1 MNKIINKYIIKE
13 LTLPFVSSLFILIF
27 VLLSNFIL
35 KNMDKFL
42 GKGISLG
49 TVLKFLVYNSAWIIS
64 LAIPMSILI
73 ATLMAFGRLSS
84 DNEITAFK
92 ASGISMNRLLIPA
105 MFFGFI
111 VFAFVTPFNLW
122 VLPEMNHNVRK
133 ISHEISRNRPDIE
146 FNEQLL
152 NTFSDKIIYVGKR
165 INTHSFD
172 NVVIFDKAQKNH
184 TTIMAE
190 SGNFKSFQDGIVINL
205 ENGSIHEELV
215 NNEYRKTYF
224 DTYKIAIPFD
234 QLEYN
239 LSNNLVRQ
247 ERELNINSLSK
258 KIKSYKKNIQN
269 SKNYIKQNENKID
282 SLNNLLTENENSD
295 YKNILKINMI
305 KNQIDNLVS
314 RKNKNIKLIK
324 NYEQQINKYSVEIHK
339 KFSIPIACFIFIL
352 LGTPLGIMA
361 KNSNMSVSIAI
372 SILFFIIYWSFLIAG
387 EDFADRGKFSPALSM
402 WSPNIF
408 LGIIAFYLYKL
419 RSNEDTNI
427 KLNLNFLK
435 LFKSK

>member
-1 MNKIINKYIIKE
+1 MNKIINRYIIKE
-13 LTLPFVSSLFILIF
+13 LTIPFASSLFILIF

-42 GKGISLG
+42 GKGLSLG

-92 ASGISMNRLLIPA
+92 ASGISMNKLILPA
-105 MFFGFI
+105 MIFGLI
-111 VFAFVTPFNLW
+111 VFSLLTPFNLW
-122 VLPEMNHNVRK
+122 ILPEMNHNVRK

-152 NTFSDKIIYVGKR
+152 NSFSDKIIYVGKR
-165 INTHSFD
+165 LSTHSFD
-172 NVVIFDKAQKNH
+172 NVVIFDKAQKDH

-190 SGNFKSFQDGIVINL
+190 KGNFKSFQDGIVINL
-205 ENGSIHEELV
+205 QNGSIHEELA
-215 NNEYRKTYF
+215 NDEYRKTYF
-224 DTYKIAIPFD
+224 NIYKIAIPFD
-234 QLEYN
+234 QLEFN
-239 LSNNLVRQ
+239 LSNNLIRQ
-247 ERELNINSLSK
+247 ERELNINALSK
-258 KIKSYKKNIQN
+258 KIKSYKNNIKNTE
-269 SKNYIKQNENKID
+269 IKITLNDNKID
-282 SLNNLLTENENSD
+282 SLNKLLSIYKNKNNLLM
-295 YKNILKINMI
+295 INMI
-305 KNQIDNLVS
+305 KNQIDNQIF
-314 RKNKNIKLIK
+314 RKDKNFKLIK
-324 NYEQQINKYSVEIHK
+324 NQKRQINKYSVEVHK

-372 SILFFIIYWSFLIAG
+372 SILFFIVYWSFLIAG
-387 EDFADRGKFSPALSM
+387 EDFADRGRFNPALSM
-402 WSPNIF
+402 WAPNIF
-408 LGIIAFYLYKL
+408 LGMIAFYLYLLISK
-419 RSNEDTNI
+419 ENI
-427 KLNLNFLK
+427 NFSFNFKFLK

>member
-1 MNKIINKYIIKE
+1 MNKIINRYIIKE
-13 LTLPFVSSLFILIF
+13 LTIPFASSLFILIF

-42 GKGISLG
+42 GKGLSLG

-92 ASGISMNRLLIPA
+92 ASGISMNKLLLPA
-105 MFFGFI
+105 MIFGLI
-111 VFAFVTPFNLW
+111 VFSLITPFNLW
-122 VLPEMNHNVRK
+122 ILPEMNHNVRK

-152 NTFSDKIIYVGKR
+152 NSFSDKIIYVGKR
-165 INTHSFD
+165 LSTHSFD
-172 NVVIFDKAQKNH
+172 NVVIFDKAQKDH

-190 SGNFKSFQDGIVINL
+190 KGNFKSFQDGIVINL
-205 ENGSIHEELV
+205 QNGSIHEELA
-215 NNEYRKTYF
+215 NDEYRKTYF
-224 DTYKIAIPFD
+224 NIYKIAIPFD
-234 QLEYN
+234 QLEFN
-239 LSNNLVRQ
+239 LSNNLIRQ
-247 ERELNINSLSK
+247 ERELNINALSK
-258 KIKSYKKNIQN
+258 KIKSYKNNIKNTE
-269 SKNYIKQNENKID
+269 IKITLNDNKID
-282 SLNNLLTENENSD
+282 SLNKLLSIYKNKNNLLM
-295 YKNILKINMI
+295 INMI
-305 KNQIDNLVS
+305 KNQIDNQIS
-314 RKNKNIKLIK
+314 RKDKNFKLIK
-324 NYEQQINKYSVEIHK
+324 NQKRQINKYSVEVHK

-372 SILFFIIYWSFLIAG
+372 SILFFIVYWSFLIAG
-387 EDFADRGKFSPALSM
+387 EDFADRGRFNPALSM
-402 WSPNIF
+402 WAPNIF
-408 LGIIAFYLYKL
+408 LGMIAFYLYSLISK
-419 RSNEDTNI
+419 ENI
-427 KLNLNFLK
+427 NFSFNFKFLK

>member
-1 MNKIINKYIIKE
+1 
-13 LTLPFVSSLFILIF
+13 
-27 VLLSNFIL
+27 
-35 KNMDKFL
+35 MDKFL
-42 GKGISLG
+42 GKGLSLG

-92 ASGISMNRLLIPA
+92 ASGISMNKLILPA
-105 MFFGFI
+105 MIFGLI
-111 VFAFVTPFNLW
+111 VFSLITPFNLW

-165 INTHSFD
+165 LNTHSFD
-172 NVVIFDKAQKNH
+172 NVVIFDKAQKDH

-190 SGNFKSFQDGIVINL
+190 KGNFKSFQDGIVINL
-205 ENGSIHEELV
+205 QNGSIHEELA

-234 QLEYN
+234 QLEFN
-239 LSNNLVRQ
+239 LSNNLIRQ
-247 ERELNINSLSK
+247 ERELNVNALLK
-258 KIKSYKKNIQN
+258 KITFYKNNIKNSEQKITLN
-269 SKNYIKQNENKID
+269 DNKID
-282 SLNNLLTENENSD
+282 SLNKLLTIHENKKNLLM
-295 YKNILKINMI
+295 INMI
-305 KNQIDNLVS
+305 KNQIDNQTS
-314 RKNKNIKLIK
+314 RKDKNFKLIK
-324 NYEQQINKYSVEIHK
+324 NYKKQINKYSVEVHK

-372 SILFFIIYWSFLIAG
+372 SILFFIVYWSFLIAG
-387 EDFADRGKFSPALSM
+387 EDFADRGRFNPALSM
-402 WSPNIF
+402 WAPNIF
-408 LGIIAFYLYKL
+408 LGMIAFYLYSLISK
-419 RSNEDTNI
+419 ENI
-427 KLNLNFLK
+427 NFKFKFLK

>member
-1 MNKIINKYIIKE
+1 
-13 LTLPFVSSLFILIF
+13 
-27 VLLSNFIL
+27 
-35 KNMDKFL
+35 MDKFL
-42 GKGISLG
+42 GKGLSLG
-49 TVLKFLVYNSAWIIS
+49 TVLKFLVYNSAWIVS

-92 ASGISMNRLLIPA
+92 ASGISMNKLLLPA
-105 MFFGFI
+105 MIFGLI
-111 VFAFVTPFNLW
+111 VFSLITPFNLW

-165 INTHSFD
+165 LNTHSFD
-172 NVVIFDKAQKNH
+172 NVVIFDKAQKDH

-190 SGNFKSFQDGIVINL
+190 KGNFKSFQDGIVINL
-205 ENGSIHEELV
+205 QNGSIHEELA

-224 DTYKIAIPFD
+224 DIYKIAIPFD
-234 QLEYN
+234 QLEFN
-239 LSNNLVRQ
+239 LSNNLIRQ
-247 ERELNINSLSK
+247 ERELNVNALLK
-258 KIKSYKKNIQN
+258 KIASYKNNIKNSEQKITLN
-269 SKNYIKQNENKID
+269 DNKID
-282 SLNNLLTENENSD
+282 SLNKLLTIHENKKNLLM
-295 YKNILKINMI
+295 INMI
-305 KNQIDNLVS
+305 KNQIDNQTS
-314 RKNKNIKLIK
+314 RKDKNFKLIK
-324 NYEQQINKYSVEIHK
+324 NYKKQINKYSVEVHK

-372 SILFFIIYWSFLIAG
+372 SILFFIVYWSFLIAG
-387 EDFADRGKFSPALSM
+387 EDFADRGRFNPALSM
-402 WSPNIF
+402 WAPNIF
-408 LGIIAFYLYKL
+408 LGMIAFYLYSLISK
-419 RSNEDTNI
+419 ENI
-427 KLNLNFLK
+427 NFKFNFKFLK

>member
-1 MNKIINKYIIKE
+1 MNKIINRYIIKE
-13 LTLPFVSSLFILIF
+13 LTVPFLSSLFILIF

-42 GKGISLG
+42 GKGLSLG

-92 ASGISMNRLLIPA
+92 ASGISMNKLILPA
-105 MFFGFI
+105 MIFGLI
-111 VFAFVTPFNLW
+111 VFSLITPFNLW

-165 INTHSFD
+165 LNTHSFD
-172 NVVIFDKAQKNH
+172 NVVIFDKAQKDH

-190 SGNFKSFQDGIVINL
+190 KGNFKSFQDGIVINL
-205 ENGSIHEELV
+205 QNGSIHEELA

-234 QLEYN
+234 QLEFN
-239 LSNNLVRQ
+239 LSNNLIRQ
-247 ERELNINSLSK
+247 ERELNVNALLK
-258 KIKSYKKNIQN
+258 KITFYKNNIKNSEQKITLN
-269 SKNYIKQNENKID
+269 DNKID
-282 SLNNLLTENENSD
+282 SLNKLLTIHENKKNLLM
-295 YKNILKINMI
+295 INMI
-305 KNQIDNLVS
+305 KNQIDNQTS
-314 RKNKNIKLIK
+314 RKDKNFKLIK
-324 NYEQQINKYSVEIHK
+324 NYKKQINKYSVEVHK

-372 SILFFIIYWSFLIAG
+372 SILFFIVYWSFLIAG
-387 EDFADRGKFSPALSM
+387 EDFADRGRFNPALSM
-402 WSPNIF
+402 WAPNIF
-408 LGIIAFYLYKL
+408 LGMIAFYLYSLISK
-419 RSNEDTNI
+419 ENI
-427 KLNLNFLK
+427 NFKFKFLK

>member
-92 ASGISMNRLLIPA
+92 ASGVSMNRLLIPA

-152 NTFSDKIIYVGKR
+152 NSFSDKIIYVGKR
-165 INTHSFD
+165 INTHTFD
-172 NVVIFDKAQKNH
+172 NIVIFDKAQKDH

-190 SGNFKSFQDGIVINL
+190 RGNFKSFQDGIVINL

-215 NNEYRKTYF
+215 KNEYRKTYF

-258 KIKSYKKNIQN
+258 KIKSYKKNMQN

-427 KLNLNFLK
+427 KINLNFLK

>member
-1 MNKIINKYIIKE
+1 MNKIINRYIIKE
-13 LTLPFVSSLFILIF
+13 LTIPFASSLFILIF

-42 GKGISLG
+42 GKGLSLG

-92 ASGISMNRLLIPA
+92 ASGISMNKLILPA
-105 MFFGFI
+105 MIFGLI
-111 VFAFVTPFNLW
+111 VFSLITPFNLW
-122 VLPEMNHNVRK
+122 ILPEMNHNVRK

-152 NTFSDKIIYVGKR
+152 NSFSDKIIYVGKR
-165 INTHSFD
+165 LSTHSFD
-172 NVVIFDKAQKNH
+172 NVVIFDKAQKDH

-190 SGNFKSFQDGIVINL
+190 KGTFKSFQDGIVINL
-205 ENGSIHEELV
+205 QNGSIHEELA
-215 NNEYRKTYF
+215 NDEYRKTYF
-224 DTYKIAIPFD
+224 NIYKIAIPFD
-234 QLEYN
+234 QLEFN
-239 LSNNLVRQ
+239 LSNNLIRQ
-247 ERELNINSLSK
+247 ERELNINALSK
-258 KIKSYKKNIQN
+258 KIKSYKNNIKNTE
-269 SKNYIKQNENKID
+269 IKITLNDNKID
-282 SLNNLLTENENSD
+282 SLDKLLSIYKNKNNLLM
-295 YKNILKINMI
+295 INMI
-305 KNQIDNLVS
+305 ENQRDNQIF
-314 RKNKNIKLIK
+314 RKDKNFKLIK
-324 NYEQQINKYSVEIHK
+324 NYKQQINKYSVEVHK

-372 SILFFIIYWSFLIAG
+372 SILFFIVYWSFLIAG
-387 EDFADRGKFSPALSM
+387 EDFADRGRFNPALSM
-402 WSPNIF
+402 WAPNIF
-408 LGIIAFYLYKL
+408 LGMIAFYLYLLISK
-419 RSNEDTNI
+419 ENI
-427 KLNLNFLK
+427 NFSFNFKFLK

>member
-1 MNKIINKYIIKE
+1 MNKIINRYIIKE
-13 LTLPFVSSLFILIF
+13 LTIPFASSLFILIF

-42 GKGISLG
+42 GKGLSLG

-92 ASGISMNRLLIPA
+92 ASGISMNKLILPA
-105 MFFGFI
+105 MIFGLI
-111 VFAFVTPFNLW
+111 VFSLITPFNLW
-122 VLPEMNHNVRK
+122 ILPEMNHNVRK

-152 NTFSDKIIYVGKR
+152 NSFSDKIIYVGKR
-165 INTHSFD
+165 LSTHSFD
-172 NVVIFDKAQKNH
+172 NVVIFDKAQKDH

-190 SGNFKSFQDGIVINL
+190 KGNFKSFQDGIVINL
-205 ENGSIHEELV
+205 QNGSIHEELA
-215 NNEYRKTYF
+215 NDEYRKTYF
-224 DTYKIAIPFD
+224 NIYKIAIPFD
-234 QLEYN
+234 QLEFN
-239 LSNNLVRQ
+239 LSNNLIRQ
-247 ERELNINSLSK
+247 ERELNINALSK
-258 KIKSYKKNIQN
+258 KIKSYKNNIKNTE
-269 SKNYIKQNENKID
+269 IKITLNDNKID
-282 SLNNLLTENENSD
+282 SLNKLLSIYKNNLLM
-295 YKNILKINMI
+295 INMI
-305 KNQIDNLVS
+305 KNQIDNQIS
-314 RKNKNIKLIK
+314 RKDKNFKLIK
-324 NYEQQINKYSVEIHK
+324 NQKQQINKYSVEVHK

-372 SILFFIIYWSFLIAG
+372 SILFFIVYWSFLIAG
-387 EDFADRGKFSPALSM
+387 EDFADRGRFNQALSM
-402 WSPNIF
+402 WAPNIF
-408 LGIIAFYLYKL
+408 LGMIAFYLYLLISKENINFSFNFKL
-419 RSNEDTNI
+419 
-427 KLNLNFLK
+427 LK

>member
-1 MNKIINKYIIKE
+1 MNKIINRYIIKE
-13 LTLPFVSSLFILIF
+13 LTIPFMSSLFILIF

-42 GKGISLG
+42 GKGLSLG

-92 ASGISMNRLLIPA
+92 ASGISMNKLILPA
-105 MFFGFI
+105 MIFGLI
-111 VFAFVTPFNLW
+111 VFSLITPFNLW
-122 VLPEMNHNVRK
+122 ILPEMNHNVRK

-152 NTFSDKIIYVGKR
+152 NSFSDKIIYVGKR
-165 INTHSFD
+165 LNTHSFD
-172 NVVIFDKAQKNH
+172 NVVIFDKAQKDH

-190 SGNFKSFQDGIVINL
+190 KGNFKSFQDGIVINL
-205 ENGSIHEELV
+205 QNGSIHEKLA

-224 DTYKIAIPFD
+224 DIYKIAIPFD
-234 QLEYN
+234 QLEFN
-239 LSNNLVRQ
+239 LSNNLIRQ
-247 ERELNINSLSK
+247 ERELNVNALLN
-258 KIKSYKKNIQN
+258 KITSYKNNIKNSEQEITLN
-269 SKNYIKQNENKID
+269 DNKID
-282 SLNNLLTENENSD
+282 SLNKLLSVYENKNNLLM
-295 YKNILKINMI
+295 INMI
-305 KNQIDNLVS
+305 KNQINNQIFKKD
-314 RKNKNIKLIK
+314 KNFKLIK
-324 NYEQQINKYSVEIHK
+324 NYKKQINKYSVEVHK

-387 EDFADRGKFSPALSM
+387 EDFADRGRFNPALSM
-402 WSPNIF
+402 WAPNIF
-408 LGIIAFYLYKL
+408 LGMIAFYLYSLISK
-419 RSNEDTNI
+419 ENI
-427 KLNLNFLK
+427 SFKFNFKFLK

>member
-1 MNKIINKYIIKE
+1 MNKIINRYIIKE
-13 LTLPFVSSLFILIF
+13 LTIPFVSSLFILIF

-42 GKGISLG
+42 GKGLSLG

-92 ASGISMNRLLIPA
+92 ASGISMNKLILPA
-105 MFFGFI
+105 LIFGLV
-111 VFAFVTPFNLW
+111 VFSLITPFNLW

-152 NTFSDKIIYVGKR
+152 NSFSDKIIYVGKR
-165 INTHSFD
+165 LNTHSFD
-172 NVVIFDKAQKNH
+172 NVVIFDKAQKDH

-190 SGNFKSFQDGIVINL
+190 KGNFKSFQDGIVINL
-205 ENGSIHEELV
+205 QNGSIHEELA

-224 DTYKIAIPFD
+224 DVYKIAIPFD
-234 QLEYN
+234 QLEFN
-239 LSNNLVRQ
+239 LSNNLIRQ
-247 ERELNINSLSK
+247 ERELNVNALLK
-258 KIKSYKKNIQN
+258 KIASYKTNIKNSEKKITLN
-269 SKNYIKQNENKID
+269 KNKID
-282 SLNNLLTENENSD
+282 SLNKLLSIHENKNKKNLLM
-295 YKNILKINMI
+295 INMI
-305 KNQIDNLVS
+305 KNQIDNQVS
-314 RKNKNIKLIK
+314 RKDKNFKLIK
-324 NYEQQINKYSVEIHK
+324 NYKKQINKYSVEVHK

-387 EDFADRGKFSPALSM
+387 EDFADRGKFNPALSM
-402 WSPNIF
+402 WAPNIF
-408 LGIIAFYLYKL
+408 LGMIAFYLYSLISK
-419 RSNEDTNI
+419 ENI
-427 KLNLNFLK
+427 NFKFNFKFLK

>member
-1 MNKIINKYIIKE
+1 MNKIINRYIIKE
-13 LTLPFVSSLFILIF
+13 LTIPFASSLFILIF

-42 GKGISLG
+42 GKGLSLG

-92 ASGISMNRLLIPA
+92 ASGISMNKLILPA
-105 MFFGFI
+105 MIFGLI
-111 VFAFVTPFNLW
+111 VFSLITPFNLW
-122 VLPEMNHNVRK
+122 ILPEMNHNVRK

-152 NTFSDKIIYVGKR
+152 NSFSDKIIYVGKR
-165 INTHSFD
+165 LSTHSFD
-172 NVVIFDKAQKNH
+172 NVVIFDKAQKDH

-190 SGNFKSFQDGIVINL
+190 KGTFKSFQDGIVINL
-205 ENGSIHEELV
+205 QNGSIHEELA
-215 NNEYRKTYF
+215 NDEYRKTYF
-224 DTYKIAIPFD
+224 NIYKIAIPFD
-234 QLEYN
+234 QLEFN
-239 LSNNLVRQ
+239 LSNNLIRQ
-247 ERELNINSLSK
+247 ERELNINALSK
-258 KIKSYKKNIQN
+258 KIKSYKNNI
-269 SKNYIKQNENKID
+269 KTTEIKITLNDNKID
-282 SLNNLLTENENSD
+282 SLDKLLSIYENKNNLLM
-295 YKNILKINMI
+295 INMI
-305 KNQIDNLVS
+305 ENQRDNQIF
-314 RKNKNIKLIK
+314 RKDKNFKLIK
-324 NYEQQINKYSVEIHK
+324 NYKQQINKYSVEVHK

-372 SILFFIIYWSFLIAG
+372 SILFFIVYWSFLIAG
-387 EDFADRGKFSPALSM
+387 EDFADRGRFNPALSM
-402 WSPNIF
+402 WAPNIF
-408 LGIIAFYLYKL
+408 LGMIAFYLYLLISK
-419 RSNEDTNI
+419 ENI
-427 KLNLNFLK
+427 NFSFNFKFLK

>member
-49 TVLKFLVYNSAWIIS
+49 TVLKFLIYNSAWIIS

-92 ASGISMNRLLIPA
+92 ASGVSMNRLLMPA

-111 VFAFVTPFNLW
+111 VFSFVTPFNLW

-152 NTFSDKIIYVGKR
+152 NSFSDKIIYVGKR
-165 INTHSFD
+165 INTHTFD
-172 NVVIFDKAQKNH
+172 NIVIFDKAQKDH

-190 SGNFKSFQDGIVINL
+190 KGNFKSFQDGIVINL

-215 NNEYRKTYF
+215 KNEYRKTYF

-234 QLEYN
+234 KLEYN

-269 SKNYIKQNENKID
+269 SKNYVKQNENKID
-282 SLNNLLTENENSD
+282 SLNNLLTENKDGE

-305 KNQIDNLVS
+305 KNQIDNLIS

-427 KLNLNFLK
+427 KINLNFLK

>member
-1 MNKIINKYIIKE
+1 MNKIINRYIIKE
-13 LTLPFVSSLFILIF
+13 LTVPFLSSLFILIF

-42 GKGISLG
+42 GKGLSLG

-92 ASGISMNRLLIPA
+92 ASGISMNKLILPA
-105 MFFGFI
+105 MIFGLI
-111 VFAFVTPFNLW
+111 VFSLITPFNLW

-165 INTHSFD
+165 LNTHSFD
-172 NVVIFDKAQKNH
+172 NVVIFDKAQKDH

-190 SGNFKSFQDGIVINL
+190 KGNFKSFQDGIVINL
-205 ENGSIHEELV
+205 QNGSIHEELA

-234 QLEYN
+234 QLEFN
-239 LSNNLVRQ
+239 LSNNLIRQ
-247 ERELNINSLSK
+247 ERELNVNALLK
-258 KIKSYKKNIQN
+258 KITFYKNNIKNSEQKIILN
-269 SKNYIKQNENKID
+269 DNKID
-282 SLNNLLTENENSD
+282 SLNKLLTIHENKKD
-295 YKNILKINMI
+295 LLMINMI
-305 KNQIDNLVS
+305 KNQIDNQTS
-314 RKNKNIKLIK
+314 RKDKNFKLIK
-324 NYEQQINKYSVEIHK
+324 NYKKQINKYSVEVHK

-372 SILFFIIYWSFLIAG
+372 SILFFIVYWSFLIAG
-387 EDFADRGKFSPALSM
+387 EDFADRGRFNPALSM
-402 WSPNIF
+402 WAPNIF
-408 LGIIAFYLYKL
+408 LGMIAFYLYSLISK
-419 RSNEDTNI
+419 ENI
-427 KLNLNFLK
+427 NFKFKFLK

>member
-1 MNKIINKYIIKE
+1 MNKIINRYIIKE
-13 LTLPFVSSLFILIF
+13 LTIPFASSLFILIF

-42 GKGISLG
+42 GKGLSLG

-92 ASGISMNRLLIPA
+92 ASGISMNKLLLPA
-105 MFFGFI
+105 MIFGLI
-111 VFAFVTPFNLW
+111 VFSLITPFNLW
-122 VLPEMNHNVRK
+122 ILPEMNHNVRK

-152 NTFSDKIIYVGKR
+152 NSFSDKIIYVGKR
-165 INTHSFD
+165 LSTHSFD
-172 NVVIFDKAQKNH
+172 NVVIFDKAQKDH

-190 SGNFKSFQDGIVINL
+190 KGNFKSFQDGIVINL
-205 ENGSIHEELV
+205 QNGSIHEELA
-215 NNEYRKTYF
+215 NDEYRKTYF
-224 DTYKIAIPFD
+224 NIYKIAIPFD
-234 QLEYN
+234 QLEFN
-239 LSNNLVRQ
+239 LSNNLIRQ
-247 ERELNINSLSK
+247 ERELNINALSK
-258 KIKSYKKNIQN
+258 KIKSYKNNIKNTE
-269 SKNYIKQNENKID
+269 IKITLNDNKID
-282 SLNNLLTENENSD
+282 SLNKLLSIYKNKNNLLM
-295 YKNILKINMI
+295 INMI
-305 KNQIDNLVS
+305 KNQIDNQIS
-314 RKNKNIKLIK
+314 RKDKNFKLIK
-324 NYEQQINKYSVEIHK
+324 NQKRQINKYSVEVHK

-372 SILFFIIYWSFLIAG
+372 SILFFIVYWSFLIAG
-387 EDFADRGKFSPALSM
+387 EDFADRGRFNPALSM
-402 WSPNIF
+402 WAPNIF
-408 LGIIAFYLYKL
+408 LGMIAFYLYLLISK
-419 RSNEDTNI
+419 ENI
-427 KLNLNFLK
+427 NFSFNFKFLK

>member
-1 MNKIINKYIIKE
+1 MNKIINRYIIKE
-13 LTLPFVSSLFILIF
+13 LTIPFLSSLFILIF

-42 GKGISLG
+42 GKGLSLG
-49 TVLKFLVYNSAWIIS
+49 TVLKFLVYNSAWIVS

-92 ASGISMNRLLIPA
+92 ASGISMNKLLLPA
-105 MFFGFI
+105 MIFGLI
-111 VFAFVTPFNLW
+111 VFSLITPFNLW

-165 INTHSFD
+165 LNTHSFD
-172 NVVIFDKAQKNH
+172 NVVIFDKAQKDH

-190 SGNFKSFQDGIVINL
+190 KGNFKSFQDGIVINL
-205 ENGSIHEELV
+205 QNGSIHEELA

-224 DTYKIAIPFD
+224 DIYKIAIPFD
-234 QLEYN
+234 QLEFN
-239 LSNNLVRQ
+239 LSNNLIRQ
-247 ERELNINSLSK
+247 ERELNVNALLK
-258 KIKSYKKNIQN
+258 KITFYKNNI
-269 SKNYIKQNENKID
+269 KNYEQKITSNDNKID
-282 SLNNLLTENENSD
+282 SLNKLLSIHENKKNLLM
-295 YKNILKINMI
+295 INMI
-305 KNQIDNLVS
+305 KNQIDNQTS
-314 RKNKNIKLIK
+314 RKDKNFKLIK
-324 NYEQQINKYSVEIHK
+324 NYKKQINKYSVEVHK

-372 SILFFIIYWSFLIAG
+372 SILFFIVYWSFLIAG
-387 EDFADRGKFSPALSM
+387 EDFADRGRFNPALSM
-402 WSPNIF
+402 WAPNIF
-408 LGIIAFYLYKL
+408 LGMIAFYLYSLISK
-419 RSNEDTNI
+419 ENI
-427 KLNLNFLK
+427 NFKFNFKFLK

>member
-92 ASGISMNRLLIPA
+92 ASGVSMNRLLIPA

-165 INTHSFD
+165 INTHTFD
-172 NVVIFDKAQKNH
+172 NIVIFDKAQKDH

-190 SGNFKSFQDGIVINL
+190 IGNFKSFQDGIVINL

-269 SKNYIKQNENKID
+269 SKKYIKQNENKID

-314 RKNKNIKLIK
+314 RKNKNNKLIK

-419 RSNEDTNI
+419 RSNENTNI

>member
-1 MNKIINKYIIKE
+1 MNKIINRYIIKE
-13 LTLPFVSSLFILIF
+13 LTVPFVSSLFILIF

-42 GKGISLG
+42 GKGLSLG

-92 ASGISMNRLLIPA
+92 ASGISMNKLILPA
-105 MFFGFI
+105 MIFGLI
-111 VFAFVTPFNLW
+111 VFSLITPFNLW
-122 VLPEMNHNVRK
+122 ILPEMNHNVRK

-152 NTFSDKIIYVGKR
+152 NSFSDKIIYVGKR
-165 INTHSFD
+165 LNTHSFD
-172 NVVIFDKAQKNH
+172 NVVIFDKAQKDH

-190 SGNFKSFQDGIVINL
+190 KGNFKSFQDGIVINL
-205 ENGSIHEELV
+205 QNGSIHEKLA

-224 DTYKIAIPFD
+224 DIYKIAIPFD
-234 QLEYN
+234 QLEFN
-239 LSNNLVRQ
+239 LSNNLIRQ
-247 ERELNINSLSK
+247 ERELNVNTLLK
-258 KIKSYKKNIQN
+258 KITSYKKNIKN
-269 SKNYIKQNENKID
+269 SEQKITLNDNKID
-282 SLNNLLTENENSD
+282 SLNKLLSVYENKNNLLM
-295 YKNILKINMI
+295 INMI
-305 KNQIDNLVS
+305 KNQINNQIFKKD
-314 RKNKNIKLIK
+314 KNFKLIK
-324 NYEQQINKYSVEIHK
+324 NYKKQINKYSVEVHK

-387 EDFADRGKFSPALSM
+387 EDFADRGRFNPALSM
-402 WSPNIF
+402 WAPNIF
-408 LGIIAFYLYKL
+408 LGMIAFYLYSLISK
-419 RSNEDTNI
+419 ENI
-427 KLNLNFLK
+427 SFKFNFKFLK

>member
-1 MNKIINKYIIKE
+1 MNKIINRYIIKE
-13 LTLPFVSSLFILIF
+13 LTIPFVSSLFILIF

-42 GKGISLG
+42 GKGLSIG

-92 ASGISMNRLLIPA
+92 ASGISMNKLILPA
-105 MFFGFI
+105 LIFGLV
-111 VFAFVTPFNLW
+111 VFSLITPFNLW

-152 NTFSDKIIYVGKR
+152 NSFSDKIIYVGKR
-165 INTHSFD
+165 LNTHSFD
-172 NVVIFDKAQKNH
+172 NVVIFDKAQKDH

-190 SGNFKSFQDGIVINL
+190 KGNFKSFQDGIVINL
-205 ENGSIHEELV
+205 QDGSIHEELV

-224 DTYKIAIPFD
+224 DVYKIAIPFD
-234 QLEYN
+234 QLEFN
-239 LSNNLVRQ
+239 LSNNLIRQ
-247 ERELNINSLSK
+247 ERELNVNALLK
-258 KIKSYKKNIQN
+258 KITSYKTNIKNSEKKITLN
-269 SKNYIKQNENKID
+269 NNKID
-282 SLNNLLTENENSD
+282 SLNKLLSIHENKNKKNLLM
-295 YKNILKINMI
+295 INMI
-305 KNQIDNLVS
+305 KNQIDNQVS
-314 RKNKNIKLIK
+314 RKDKNFKLIK
-324 NYEQQINKYSVEIHK
+324 NYKKQINKYSVEVHK

-372 SILFFIIYWSFLIAG
+372 SILFFIVYWSFLIAG
-387 EDFADRGKFSPALSM
+387 EDFADRGRFNPALSM
-402 WSPNIF
+402 WAPNIF
-408 LGIIAFYLYKL
+408 LGMIALYLYSLISK
-419 RSNEDTNI
+419 ENI
-427 KLNLNFLK
+427 NFKFNFKFLK
-435 LFKSK
+435 LFKPK

>member
-1 MNKIINKYIIKE
+1 MNKIINRYIIKE
-13 LTLPFVSSLFILIF
+13 LTAPFLSSLFILIF

-42 GKGISLG
+42 GKGLSLG
-49 TVLKFLVYNSAWIIS
+49 TVLKFLVYNSAWIVS

-92 ASGISMNRLLIPA
+92 ASGISMNKLILPA
-105 MFFGFI
+105 MIFGLI
-111 VFAFVTPFNLW
+111 VFSLITPFNLW

-165 INTHSFD
+165 LNTHSFD
-172 NVVIFDKAQKNH
+172 NVVIFDKAQKDH

-190 SGNFKSFQDGIVINL
+190 KGNFKSFQDGIVINL
-205 ENGSIHEELV
+205 QNGSIHEELA

-224 DTYKIAIPFD
+224 DIYKIAIPFD
-234 QLEYN
+234 QLEFN
-239 LSNNLVRQ
+239 LSNNLIRQ
-247 ERELNINSLSK
+247 ERELNVNALLK
-258 KIKSYKKNIQN
+258 KITSYKNNIKNSEQKITLN
-269 SKNYIKQNENKID
+269 DNKID
-282 SLNNLLTENENSD
+282 SLNKLLTIHKNKKNLLM
-295 YKNILKINMI
+295 INMI
-305 KNQIDNLVS
+305 KNQIDNQTY
-314 RKNKNIKLIK
+314 RKDKNFKLIK
-324 NYEQQINKYSVEIHK
+324 NYKKQINKYSVEVHK

-372 SILFFIIYWSFLIAG
+372 SILFFIVYWSFLIAG
-387 EDFADRGKFSPALSM
+387 EDFADRGRFNPALSM
-402 WSPNIF
+402 WAPNIF
-408 LGIIAFYLYKL
+408 LGMIAFYLYSLISK
-419 RSNEDTNI
+419 ENI
-427 KLNLNFLK
+427 NFKFNFKFLK

>member
-1 MNKIINKYIIKE
+1 MNKIINRYIIKE
-13 LTLPFVSSLFILIF
+13 LTIPFLSSLFILIF

-42 GKGISLG
+42 GKGLSLG
-49 TVLKFLVYNSAWIIS
+49 TVLKFLVYNSAWIVS

-92 ASGISMNRLLIPA
+92 ASGISMNKLLLPA
-105 MFFGFI
+105 MIFGLI
-111 VFAFVTPFNLW
+111 VFSLITPFNLW

-165 INTHSFD
+165 LNTHSFD
-172 NVVIFDKAQKNH
+172 NVVIFDKAQKDH

-190 SGNFKSFQDGIVINL
+190 KGNFKSFQDGIVINL
-205 ENGSIHEELV
+205 QNGSIHEELA

-224 DTYKIAIPFD
+224 DIYKIAIPFD
-234 QLEYN
+234 QLEFN
-239 LSNNLVRQ
+239 LSNNLIRQ
-247 ERELNINSLSK
+247 ERELNVNALLK
-258 KIKSYKKNIQN
+258 KIASYKNNIKNSEQKITLN
-269 SKNYIKQNENKID
+269 DNKID
-282 SLNNLLTENENSD
+282 SLNKLLTIHENKKNLLM
-295 YKNILKINMI
+295 INMI
-305 KNQIDNLVS
+305 KNQIDNQTS
-314 RKNKNIKLIK
+314 RKDKNFKLIK
-324 NYEQQINKYSVEIHK
+324 NYKKQINKYSVEVHK

-352 LGTPLGIMA
+352 LGTPLGVMA

-372 SILFFIIYWSFLIAG
+372 SILFFIVYWSFLIAG
-387 EDFADRGKFSPALSM
+387 EDFADRGRFNPALSM
-402 WSPNIF
+402 WAPNIF
-408 LGIIAFYLYKL
+408 LGMIAFYLYSLISK
-419 RSNEDTNI
+419 ENI
-427 KLNLNFLK
+427 NFKFNFKFLK

>member
-1 MNKIINKYIIKE
+1 MNKIINRYIIKE
-13 LTLPFVSSLFILIF
+13 LTIPFLSSLFILIF

-42 GKGISLG
+42 GKGLSLG
-49 TVLKFLVYNSAWIIS
+49 TVLKFLVYNSAWIVS

-92 ASGISMNRLLIPA
+92 ASGISMNKLLLPA
-105 MFFGFI
+105 MIFGLI
-111 VFAFVTPFNLW
+111 VFSLITPFNLW

-165 INTHSFD
+165 LNTHSFD
-172 NVVIFDKAQKNH
+172 NVVIFDKAQKDH

-190 SGNFKSFQDGIVINL
+190 KGNFKSFQDGIVINL
-205 ENGSIHEELV
+205 QNGSIHEELA

-224 DTYKIAIPFD
+224 DIYKIAIPFD
-234 QLEYN
+234 QLEFN
-239 LSNNLVRQ
+239 LSNNLIRQ
-247 ERELNINSLSK
+247 ERELNVNALLK
-258 KIKSYKKNIQN
+258 KIASYKNNIKNSEQKITLN
-269 SKNYIKQNENKID
+269 DNKID
-282 SLNNLLTENENSD
+282 SLNKLLTIHENKKNLLM
-295 YKNILKINMI
+295 INMI
-305 KNQIDNLVS
+305 KNQIDNQTS
-314 RKNKNIKLIK
+314 RKDKNFKLIK
-324 NYEQQINKYSVEIHK
+324 NYKKQINKYSVEVHK

-372 SILFFIIYWSFLIAG
+372 SILFFIVYWSFLIAG
-387 EDFADRGKFSPALSM
+387 EDFADRGRFNPALSM
-402 WSPNIF
+402 WAPNIF
-408 LGIIAFYLYKL
+408 LGMIAFYLYSLISK
-419 RSNEDTNI
+419 ENI
-427 KLNLNFLK
+427 NFKFNFKFLK

>member
-1 MNKIINKYIIKE
+1 MNKIINRYIIKE
-13 LTLPFVSSLFILIF
+13 LTIPFLSSLFILIF

-42 GKGISLG
+42 GKGLSLG
-49 TVLKFLVYNSAWIIS
+49 TVLKFLVYNSAWIVS

-92 ASGISMNRLLIPA
+92 ASGISMNKLILPA
-105 MFFGFI
+105 LTFGLI
-111 VFAFVTPFNLW
+111 VFSLITPFNLW

-152 NTFSDKIIYVGKR
+152 NSFSDKIIYVGKR
-165 INTHSFD
+165 LNTHSFD
-172 NVVIFDKAQKNH
+172 NVVIFDKAQKDH

-190 SGNFKSFQDGIVINL
+190 KGNFKSFQDGIVINL
-205 ENGSIHEELV
+205 QNGSIHEELA

-247 ERELNINSLSK
+247 ERELNVNALLK
-258 KIKSYKKNIQN
+258 KITSYKNNIKN
-269 SKNYIKQNENKID
+269 SEKQITLNNNKID
-282 SLNNLLTENENSD
+282 SLNNLLSIHEN
-295 YKNILKINMI
+295 KNKKNLLMINMI
-305 KNQIDNLVS
+305 KNQIDNQIS
-314 RKNKNIKLIK
+314 RKDKNFKRIK
-324 NYEQQINKYSVEIHK
+324 NYKQQINKYSVEVHK

-352 LGTPLGIMA
+352 LGTP
-361 KNSNMSVSIAI
+361 
-372 SILFFIIYWSFLIAG
+372 
-387 EDFADRGKFSPALSM
+387 
-402 WSPNIF
+402 
-408 LGIIAFYLYKL
+408 
-419 RSNEDTNI
+419 
-427 KLNLNFLK
+427 
-435 LFKSK
+435 

>member
-1 MNKIINKYIIKE
+1 MNKIINRYIIKE
-13 LTLPFVSSLFILIF
+13 LTIPFLSSLFILIF

-42 GKGISLG
+42 GKGLSLG
-49 TVLKFLVYNSAWIIS
+49 TVLKFLVYNSAWIVS

-92 ASGISMNRLLIPA
+92 ASGISMNKLLLPA
-105 MFFGFI
+105 MIFGLI
-111 VFAFVTPFNLW
+111 VFSLITPFNLW

-165 INTHSFD
+165 LNTHSFD
-172 NVVIFDKAQKNH
+172 NVVIFDKAQKDH

-190 SGNFKSFQDGIVINL
+190 KGNFKSFQDGIVINL
-205 ENGSIHEELV
+205 QNGSIHEELA

-224 DTYKIAIPFD
+224 DIYKIAIPFD
-234 QLEYN
+234 QLEFN
-239 LSNNLVRQ
+239 LSNNLIRQ
-247 ERELNINSLSK
+247 ERELNVNALLK
-258 KIKSYKKNIQN
+258 KITSYKNNIKNSEQKITLN
-269 SKNYIKQNENKID
+269 DNKID
-282 SLNNLLTENENSD
+282 SLNKLLTIHENKKNLLM
-295 YKNILKINMI
+295 INMI
-305 KNQIDNLVS
+305 KNQIDNQTS
-314 RKNKNIKLIK
+314 RKDKNFKLIK
-324 NYEQQINKYSVEIHK
+324 NYKKQINKYSVEVHK

-372 SILFFIIYWSFLIAG
+372 SILFFIVYWSFLIAG
-387 EDFADRGKFSPALSM
+387 EDFADRGRFNPALSM
-402 WSPNIF
+402 WAPNIF
-408 LGIIAFYLYKL
+408 LGMIAFYLYSLISK
-419 RSNEDTNI
+419 ENI
-427 KLNLNFLK
+427 NFKFNFKFLK

>member
-184 TTIMAE
+184 TTIKAE
-190 SGNFKSFQDGIVINL
+190 RGNFKSIQDGIVINL

>member
-1 MNKIINKYIIKE
+1 MNKIINRYIIKE
-13 LTLPFVSSLFILIF
+13 LTVPFVSSLFILIF

-42 GKGISLG
+42 GKGLSLG

-92 ASGISMNRLLIPA
+92 ASGISMNKLILPA
-105 MFFGFI
+105 MIFGLI
-111 VFAFVTPFNLW
+111 VFSLITPFNLW
-122 VLPEMNHNVRK
+122 ILPEMNHNVRK

-152 NTFSDKIIYVGKR
+152 NSFSDKIIYVGKR
-165 INTHSFD
+165 LNTHSFD
-172 NVVIFDKAQKNH
+172 NVVIFDKAQKDH

-190 SGNFKSFQDGIVINL
+190 KGNFKSFQDGIVINL
-205 ENGSIHEELV
+205 QNGSIHEELA

-224 DTYKIAIPFD
+224 DIYKIAIPFD
-234 QLEYN
+234 QLEFN
-239 LSNNLVRQ
+239 LSNNLIRQ
-247 ERELNINSLSK
+247 ERELNVNTLLK
-258 KIKSYKKNIQN
+258 KITSYKKNIKN
-269 SKNYIKQNENKID
+269 SEQKITLNDNKID
-282 SLNNLLTENENSD
+282 SLNKLLSVYENKNNLLM
-295 YKNILKINMI
+295 INMI
-305 KNQIDNLVS
+305 KNQINNQIFKKD
-314 RKNKNIKLIK
+314 KNFKLIK
-324 NYEQQINKYSVEIHK
+324 NYKKQINKYSVEVHK

-387 EDFADRGKFSPALSM
+387 EDFADRGRFNPALSM
-402 WSPNIF
+402 WAPNIF
-408 LGIIAFYLYKL
+408 LGMIAFYLYSLISK
-419 RSNEDTNI
+419 ENI
-427 KLNLNFLK
+427 SFKFNFKFLK

>member
-1 MNKIINKYIIKE
+1 MNKIINRYIIKE
-13 LTLPFVSSLFILIF
+13 LTIPFVSSLFILIF

-42 GKGISLG
+42 GKGLSLG

-92 ASGISMNRLLIPA
+92 ASGISMNKLILPA
-105 MFFGFI
+105 MIFGLI
-111 VFAFVTPFNLW
+111 VFSLITPFNLW

-152 NTFSDKIIYVGKR
+152 NSFSDKIIYVGKR
-165 INTHSFD
+165 LNTHSFD

-190 SGNFKSFQDGIVINL
+190 KGNFTSFQDGIVINL
-205 ENGSIHEELV
+205 QNGSIHEELT

-224 DTYKIAIPFD
+224 DVYKIAIPFD
-234 QLEYN
+234 QLEFN
-239 LSNNLVRQ
+239 LSNNLIRQ
-247 ERELNINSLSK
+247 ERELNVNALLRKITSYKNNIKNSEK
-258 KIKSYKKNIQN
+258 KITLNN
-269 SKNYIKQNENKID
+269 NKID
-282 SLNNLLTENENSD
+282 SLNKLLSVHENKNKKNLLM
-295 YKNILKINMI
+295 INMV
-305 KNQIDNLVS
+305 KNQIDNQIS
-314 RKNKNIKLIK
+314 RKDKNFKLIK
-324 NYEQQINKYSVEIHK
+324 NYKQQINKYSVEVHK

-372 SILFFIIYWSFLIAG
+372 SILFFIVYWSFLIAG
-387 EDFADRGKFSPALSM
+387 EDFADRGRFNPALSM
-402 WSPNIF
+402 WAPNIF
-408 LGIIAFYLYKL
+408 LGMIALYLYSLISK
-419 RSNEDTNI
+419 ENI
-427 KLNLNFLK
+427 NFKFNFKFLK
-435 LFKSK
+435 LFKPK

>member
-1 MNKIINKYIIKE
+1 MNKIINRYIIKE
-13 LTLPFVSSLFILIF
+13 LTIPFASSLFILIF

-42 GKGISLG
+42 GKGLSLG

-92 ASGISMNRLLIPA
+92 ASGISMNKLILPA
-105 MFFGFI
+105 MIFGLI
-111 VFAFVTPFNLW
+111 VFSLITPFNLW
-122 VLPEMNHNVRK
+122 ILPEMNHNVRK

-152 NTFSDKIIYVGKR
+152 NSFSDKIIYVGKR
-165 INTHSFD
+165 LSTHSFD
-172 NVVIFDKAQKNH
+172 NVVIFDKAQKDH

-190 SGNFKSFQDGIVINL
+190 KGNFKSFQDGIVINL
-205 ENGSIHEELV
+205 QNGSIHEELA
-215 NNEYRKTYF
+215 NDEYRKTYF
-224 DTYKIAIPFD
+224 NIYKIAIPFD
-234 QLEYN
+234 QLEFN
-239 LSNNLVRQ
+239 LSNNLIRQ
-247 ERELNINSLSK
+247 ERELNINALSK
-258 KIKSYKKNIQN
+258 KIKSYKNNIKNTE
-269 SKNYIKQNENKID
+269 IKITLNDNKID
-282 SLNNLLTENENSD
+282 SLNKLLSIYKNKNNLLM
-295 YKNILKINMI
+295 INMI
-305 KNQIDNLVS
+305 KNQIDNQIS
-314 RKNKNIKLIK
+314 RKDKNFKLIK
-324 NYEQQINKYSVEIHK
+324 NQKRQINKYSVEVHK

-372 SILFFIIYWSFLIAG
+372 SILFFIVYWSFLIAG
-387 EDFADRGKFSPALSM
+387 EDFADRGRFNPALSM
-402 WSPNIF
+402 WAPNIF
-408 LGIIAFYLYKL
+408 LGMIAFYLYLLISK
-419 RSNEDTNI
+419 ENI
-427 KLNLNFLK
+427 NFSFNFKFLK

>member
-1 MNKIINKYIIKE
+1 MNKIINRYIIKE
-13 LTLPFVSSLFILIF
+13 LTIPFLSSLFILIF

-42 GKGISLG
+42 GKGLSLG
-49 TVLKFLVYNSAWIIS
+49 TVLKFLVYNSAWIVS

-92 ASGISMNRLLIPA
+92 ASGISMNKLLLPA
-105 MFFGFI
+105 MIFGLI
-111 VFAFVTPFNLW
+111 VFSLITPFNLW

-165 INTHSFD
+165 LNTHSFD
-172 NVVIFDKAQKNH
+172 NVVIFDKAQKDH

-190 SGNFKSFQDGIVINL
+190 KGNFKSFQDGIVINL
-205 ENGSIHEELV
+205 QNGSIHEELA

-224 DTYKIAIPFD
+224 DIYKIAIPFD
-234 QLEYN
+234 QLEFN
-239 LSNNLVRQ
+239 LSNNLIRQ
-247 ERELNINSLSK
+247 ERELNVNALLK
-258 KIKSYKKNIQN
+258 KIASYKNNIKNSEQKITLN
-269 SKNYIKQNENKID
+269 DNKID
-282 SLNNLLTENENSD
+282 SLNKLLTIHENKKNLLM
-295 YKNILKINMI
+295 INMI
-305 KNQIDNLVS
+305 KNQIDNQTS
-314 RKNKNIKLIK
+314 RKDKNFKLIK
-324 NYEQQINKYSVEIHK
+324 NYKKQINKYSVEVHK

-372 SILFFIIYWSFLIAG
+372 SILFFIVYWSFLIAG
-387 EDFADRGKFSPALSM
+387 EDFADRGRFNPALSM
-402 WSPNIF
+402 WAPNIF
-408 LGIIAFYLYKL
+408 LGMIAFYLYSLISKK
-419 RSNEDTNI
+419 NI
-427 KLNLNFLK
+427 NFKFNFKFLK

>member
-1 MNKIINKYIIKE
+1 MNKIINRYIIKE
-13 LTLPFVSSLFILIF
+13 LTVPFLSSLFILIF

-42 GKGISLG
+42 GKGLSLG

-92 ASGISMNRLLIPA
+92 ASGISMNKLILPA
-105 MFFGFI
+105 MIFGLI
-111 VFAFVTPFNLW
+111 VFSLITPFNLW

-165 INTHSFD
+165 LNTHSFD
-172 NVVIFDKAQKNH
+172 NVVIFDKAQKDH

-190 SGNFKSFQDGIVINL
+190 KGNFKSFQDGIVINL
-205 ENGSIHEELV
+205 QNGSIHEELA

-234 QLEYN
+234 QLEFN
-239 LSNNLVRQ
+239 LSNNLIRQ
-247 ERELNINSLSK
+247 ERELNVNALLK
-258 KIKSYKKNIQN
+258 KITFYKNNIKNSEQKIILN
-269 SKNYIKQNENKID
+269 DNKID
-282 SLNNLLTENENSD
+282 SLNKLLTIHENKKNLLM
-295 YKNILKINMI
+295 INMI
-305 KNQIDNLVS
+305 KNQIDNQTS
-314 RKNKNIKLIK
+314 RKDKNFKLIK
-324 NYEQQINKYSVEIHK
+324 NYKKQINKYSVEVHK

-372 SILFFIIYWSFLIAG
+372 SILFFIVYWSFLIAG
-387 EDFADRGKFSPALSM
+387 EDFADRGRFNPALSM
-402 WSPNIF
+402 WAPNIF
-408 LGIIAFYLYKL
+408 LGMIAFYLYSLISK
-419 RSNEDTNI
+419 ENI
-427 KLNLNFLK
+427 NFKFKFLK

>member
-1 MNKIINKYIIKE
+1 MNKIINRYIIKE
-13 LTLPFVSSLFILIF
+13 LTIPFASSLFILIF

-42 GKGISLG
+42 GKGLSLG

-92 ASGISMNRLLIPA
+92 ASGISMNKLILPA
-105 MFFGFI
+105 MVFGLI
-111 VFAFVTPFNLW
+111 VFSLITPFNLW
-122 VLPEMNHNVRK
+122 ILPEMNHNVRK

-152 NTFSDKIIYVGKR
+152 NSFSDKIIYVGKR
-165 INTHSFD
+165 LSTHSFD
-172 NVVIFDKAQKNH
+172 NVVIFDKSQKDH

-190 SGNFKSFQDGIVINL
+190 KGNFKSFQDGIVINL
-205 ENGSIHEELV
+205 QNGSIHEELA
-215 NNEYRKTYF
+215 NDEYRKTYF
-224 DTYKIAIPFD
+224 NIYKIAIPFD
-234 QLEYN
+234 QLEFN
-239 LSNNLVRQ
+239 LSNNLIRQ
-247 ERELNINSLSK
+247 ERELNINALSK
-258 KIKSYKKNIQN
+258 KIKSYKNNIKNTE
-269 SKNYIKQNENKID
+269 IKITLNDNKID
-282 SLNNLLTENENSD
+282 SLNKLLSIYKNKNNLLM
-295 YKNILKINMI
+295 INMI
-305 KNQIDNLVS
+305 KNKIDNQIS
-314 RKNKNIKLIK
+314 RKDKNFKLIK
-324 NYEQQINKYSVEIHK
+324 NQKQQINKYSVEVHK

-372 SILFFIIYWSFLIAG
+372 SILFFIVYWSFLIAG
-387 EDFADRGKFSPALSM
+387 EDFADRGRFNPALSM
-402 WSPNIF
+402 WAPNIF
-408 LGIIAFYLYKL
+408 LGMIAFYLYLLISK
-419 RSNEDTNI
+419 ENI
-427 KLNLNFLK
+427 NFSFNFKFLK